1 MHPRRGAETK
11 LGKSVTARSSDH
23 SLPAETLE
31 QKGLSIMN
39 SNRLV
44 GFSSLLALALSACNI
59 SPVAP
64 LDEVLVRSEIAGSPD
79 APTWVRGRIESSSS
93 SLSFVGRGSAFN
105 VLDEREAFDEA
116 FMHARQQLA
125 EYVGTRVQAE
135 ICDKDWAVGV
145 RYANLRRTSI
155 ATDNVST
162 TERPNQSIAS
172 RTWQFSD
179 AIVGQL
185 LPADQY
191 WEQWQ
196 VNSPSRHPMRRYKCW
211 LLTTI
216 STNAVSNF
224 VASTVKAL
232 ENEAEVARLQS
243 EKDQLERSGVAQ
255 QEALAVSEAAR
266 QADAAEI
273 QALRERVH
281 YGRAFRLT
289 ATDNCPVDDSCISLD
304 RSNWRTAPQI
314 QPIVITPPAPAM
326 PAPTKESCCE
336 LPQVGGR

>member
-1 MHPRRGAETK
+1 
-11 LGKSVTARSSDH
+11 
-23 SLPAETLE
+23 
-31 QKGLSIMN
+31 MN
-39 SNRLV
+39 SNTLV
-44 GFSSLLALALSACNI
+44 RISSLLALTLSACNV
-59 SPVAP
+59 STVAP
-64 LDEVLVRSEIAGSPD
+64 FGEELVRSEIAGSPD
-79 APTWVRGRIESSSS
+79 APTWVRGRIDSSST

-135 ICDKDWAVGV
+135 ICDKDWAAGV
-145 RYANLRRTSI
+145 RYVNLSRTSI
-155 ATDNVST
+155 TTDNVKS

-172 RTWQFSD
+172 RTWQFAD

-196 VNSPSRHPMRRYKCW
+196 VTDASRFPMRRYKCW

-216 STNAVSNF
+216 SSANVDSF
-224 VASTVKAL
+224 VAATVKTL
-232 ENEAEVARLQS
+232 ENEAEVARLES
-243 EKDQLERSGVAQ
+243 EKDQLERAGVAH
-255 QEALAVSEAAR
+255 QEALAASEAAR
-266 QADAAEI
+266 HADAAEI

-289 ATDNCPVDDSCISLD
+289 ATDNCPVDDSCVPLD
-304 RSNWRTAPQI
+304 RSNWRKPAQI
-314 QPIVITPPAPAM
+314 QPIVIVPPGPATPAPA
-326 PAPTKESCCE
+326 KGSCCE
-336 LPQVGGR
+336 LPKVGGR

>member
-1 MHPRRGAETK
+1 
-11 LGKSVTARSSDH
+11 
-23 SLPAETLE
+23 
-31 QKGLSIMN
+31 MN
-39 SNRLV
+39 SNSLLRLT
-44 GFSSLLALALSACNI
+44 SLLALTLSACNVSTVI
-59 SPVAP
+59 PMS
-64 LDEVLVRSEIAGSPD
+64 EELVRSEIAGSPE
-79 APTWVRGRIESSSS
+79 APTWVRGRIDSSSS

-135 ICDKDWAVGV
+135 ICDKDWAAGV
-145 RYANLRRTSI
+145 RYVNLRRTSI
-155 ATDNVST
+155 PTDNVRST
-162 TERPNQSIAS
+162 EQPNQSIAS

-196 VNSPSRHPMRRYKCW
+196 VVSANRFPMRRYKCW

-216 STNAVSNF
+216 SSTAVNSF

-232 ENEAEVARLQS
+232 ENEAEVARLEA
-243 EKDQLERSGVAQ
+243 EKEQLERAGLAH
-255 QEALAVSEAAR
+255 QEALAVSETAR
-266 QADAAEI
+266 LADAAEI
-273 QALRERVH
+273 QMLRERVH

-289 ATDNCPVDDSCISLD
+289 ATDNCPVDDSCVPLD
-304 RSNWRTAPQI
+304 RSNWRQAAQI
-314 QPIVITPPAPAM
+314 QPIVIIPPAPAN
-326 PAPTKESCCE
+326 PAPAKDPCCE
-336 LPQVGGR
+336 LPKVGGH